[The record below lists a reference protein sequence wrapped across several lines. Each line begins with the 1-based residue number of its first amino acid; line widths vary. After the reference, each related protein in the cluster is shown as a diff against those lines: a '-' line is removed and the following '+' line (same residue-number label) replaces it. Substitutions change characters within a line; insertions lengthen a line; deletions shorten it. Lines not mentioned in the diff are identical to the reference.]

1 MYSSEAFAK
10 GDKKVIWE
18 LLYDIWSYYRGIIS
32 GNVNK
37 SPFIQCRLEKSA
49 KKTPISLKEGKLKNT
64 NIEEVYNDNNKS
76 LQSKF
81 TSFIKGMSKNN
92 IEVDKSKIALNI
104 VSYYSDVPSLNLKY
118 LKKSYSENTILS
130 RRSPSPKSLRNH
142 KLSESSINR
151 IILELGTN
159 NSKENGVFIT
169 MDHKS
174 VDKVRIRK

>member
-1 MYSSEAFAK
+1 
-10 GDKKVIWE
+10 
-18 LLYDIWSYYRGIIS
+18 
-32 GNVNK
+32 
-37 SPFIQCRLEKSA
+37 
-49 KKTPISLKEGKLKNT
+49 
-64 NIEEVYNDNNKS
+64 
-76 LQSKF
+76 
-81 TSFIKGMSKNN
+81 MSKNN
-92 IEVDKSKIALNI
+92 IEVDKSKRALNI